1 MSLLV
6 ETIRINDGVPLN
18 LEYHTQRI
26 NRSLSELFG
35 IKKEINLRSFIKV
48 PGDALT
54 GVVKCRI
61 EYDRKIRKIEFQP
74 YCFRTDSYYANCIF
88 ISAHSSW
95 VTPDSCLLKG
105 TRRSLLL
112 DKGLI
117 REERVTVSDIKKFT
131 EARLINAMIDI
142 DDSESI
148 PVNNIKYFVC

>member
-1 MSLLV
+1 
-6 ETIRINDGVPLN
+6 
-18 LEYHTQRI
+18 
-26 NRSLSELFG
+26 
-35 IKKEINLRSFIKV
+35 
-48 PGDALT
+48 
-54 GVVKCRI
+54 
-61 EYDRKIRKIEFQP
+61 
-74 YCFRTDSYYANCIF
+74 
-88 ISAHSSW
+88 